1 MSSTIQVTVDD
12 DLRKESDALFKGL
25 GTDTTSAIRMFLKQA
40 VMTQGFPF
48 EIRMPEKAPYMPLTE
63 EQLYGKLAKSR
74 KAAAEG
80 NVRDAD
86 DVIADLRT
94 KYGL

>member
-40 VMTQGFPF
+40 VMNHGFPF
-48 EIRMPEKAPYMPLTE
+48 EIRMPEKDPYMPLSE
-63 EQLYGKLAKSR
+63 EQIYAKLAKSR
-74 KAAAEG
+74 KSAEKG

-86 DVIADLRT
+86 DVIADLKT
-94 KYGL
+94 KYGF